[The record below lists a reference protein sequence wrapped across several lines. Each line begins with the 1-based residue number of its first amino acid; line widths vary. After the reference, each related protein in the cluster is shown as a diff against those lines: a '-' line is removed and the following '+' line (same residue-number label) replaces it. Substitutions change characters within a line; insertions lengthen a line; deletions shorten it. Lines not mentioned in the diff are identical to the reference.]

1 MIYVLQP
8 LGSTQY
14 SLYCDELKFRTWAD
28 CDTMESSLKCLLDA
42 GGGNNADTLQLAIEQ
57 SIFNNDQT
65 PLVYSKADYPELF
78 I

>member
-1 MIYVLQP
+1 MIYILQP

-14 SLYCDELKFRTWAD
+14 SLYCDELKLRTWAD
-28 CDTMESSLKCLLDA
+28 CIPINSTIKRLLTGDA
-42 GGGNNADTLQLAIEQ
+42 DNVDTLQLAIEQ
-57 SIFNNDQT
+57 FMLNNQQT

>member
-8 LGSTQY
+8 LKPTQY
-14 SLYCDELKFRTWAD
+14 SLYCDELKLRTWAD
-28 CDTMESSLKCLLDA
+28 CDTMESSLKRLLDGRGA
-42 GGGNNADTLQLAIEQ
+42 NADTLQLAIEQ
-57 SIFNNDQT
+57 FIVNNQQT